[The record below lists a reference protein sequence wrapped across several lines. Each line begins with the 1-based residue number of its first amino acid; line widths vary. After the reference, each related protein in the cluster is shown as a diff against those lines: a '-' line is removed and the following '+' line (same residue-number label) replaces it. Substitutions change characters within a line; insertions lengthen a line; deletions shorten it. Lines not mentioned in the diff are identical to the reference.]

1 MERPRN
7 DLSTQLVRFCLAL
20 EEFRR
25 TAEGRV
31 RTPTQ
36 FLQAFFPYDERGP
49 EDKVFSF
56 LPREIRGPIIAGWGI
71 RGQKAALRDD
81 DAKIAAVVY
90 DALVAGDINAQHFE
104 EGLGASTLVAWVPLG
119 SWWSFWRAGTPHKAA
134 LLRALTLGYELGL
147 FDARWFWET
156 IELSGLADPNAKKR
170 GTDVIS
176 AGLTKEDITD
186 WIKRIH
192 ATGDGS
198 PKGLLEAIGWD
209 KVVQKTSNDS
219 LAAVLDALAI
229 KIELVKAPPKAE
241 AKPEPNAAPKSSP
254 DFVTSTAAPS
264 AEEAKTPAD
273 PPPPE
278 APGEAEAASIDVVT
292 ETSPDDAETAVSTPA
307 PDEGYVVMDSFP
319 PMSGNEDVVHDG
331 SWRAPSMPDETTS
344 EAPIAEEPK
353 RKSKKDEDDLA
364 QTGPYATPA
373 AATATPSS
381 PPGKKMGPPPLP
393 KVSPNDEDDG
403 GDTMLYRSGKP
414 VTRR

>member
-56 LPREIRGPIIAGWGI
+56 LPREIRGPIIAAWGI

-81 DAKIAAVVY
+81 DAKIASVVY

-104 EGLGASTLVAWVPLG
+104 EGLAASTLIAWVPLG
-119 SWWSFWRAGTPHKAA
+119 AWWAFWRAGTPHKAA

-147 FDARWFWET
+147 FDARWFWDT
-156 IELSGLADPNAKKR
+156 IELGSAADPNAKKR
-170 GTDVIS
+170 GTDVVS
-176 AGLTKEDITD
+176 AGLTKEDIME
-186 WIKRIH
+186 WIKKVH

-219 LAAVLDALAI
+219 LAAVLDALALRL
-229 KIELVKAPPKAE
+229 ELVKPPPPPKSEPKEPVKAPDAAAPPAE
-241 AKPEPNAAPKSSP
+241 AAP
-254 DFVTSTAAPS
+254 
-264 AEEAKTPAD
+264 AKTPTN
-273 PPPPE
+273 PPP
-278 APGEAEAASIDVVT
+278 VV
-292 ETSPDDAETAVSTPA
+292 EPPA
-307 PDEGYVVMDSFP
+307 DEGYVVMDSIP
-319 PMSGNEDVVHDG
+319 PVDEQVHDG
-331 SWRAPSMPDETTS
+331 SWRAPSMPEETTS
-344 EAPIAEEPK
+344 EEPVVELTK
-353 RKSKKDEDDLA
+353 RSTSPKAKEPPPASTEDLA
-364 QTGPYATPA
+364 ETGPYATAAGAPA
-373 AATATPSS
+373 PA
-381 PPGKKMGPPPLP
+381 PPGKLVGPPPKLP
-393 KVSPNDEDDG
+393 KVTPPDDDDG

-414 VTRR
+414 ITRR

>member
-56 LPREIRGPIIAGWGI
+56 LPREIRGPIIAAWGI

-81 DAKIAAVVY
+81 DAKIASVVF

-104 EGLGASTLVAWVPLG
+104 EGLAASTLISWVPLG
-119 SWWSFWRAGTPHKAA
+119 AWWSFWRAGTPHKAA

-147 FDARWFWET
+147 FDARWFWDT
-156 IELSGLADPNAKKR
+156 IELGSAADPNAKKK

-176 AGLTKEDITD
+176 AGLTKEDIMD

-192 ATGDGS
+192 SSGDGS
-198 PKGLLEAIGWD
+198 PKGLLDAIGWD

-219 LAAVLDALAI
+219 LAAVLDALAV
-229 KIELVKAPPKAE
+229 KIELVKPPPPPKSEPKEPVKAPPVA
-241 AKPEPNAAPKSSP
+241 ASPSVPPAAAPAP
-254 DFVTSTAAPS
+254 ADTAA
-264 AEEAKTPAD
+264 EKTPTD
-273 PPPPE
+273 PPPL
-278 APGEAEAASIDVVT
+278 ADVPV
-292 ETSPDDAETAVSTPA
+292 E
-307 PDEGYVVMDSFP
+307 EGYVVMDSMP
-319 PMSGNEDVVHDG
+319 PGEDQVHDG
-331 SWRAPSMPDETTS
+331 SWRAPSMPEETTS
-344 EAPIAEEPK
+344 EEPVVELTK
-353 RKSKKDEDDLA
+353 RSTSPKAKEPPPASTEDLA
-364 QTGPYATPA
+364 ETGPYASA
-373 AATATPSS
+373 N
-381 PPGKKMGPPPLP
+381 PPGKLIVPKPP
-393 KVSPNDEDDG
+393 KVTPPDDDDG

-414 VTRR
+414 ITRR